1 MAKRIQGDQ
10 KNQTYKN
17 LQLLTRLFLMGLL
30 VVIGLNYIFN
40 NMIENLYSQTKILEK
55 KKNTEIAIASILTNL
70 QEDISDISVVSA
82 NTKSKLYFRE
92 KINDKIIQLA
102 ENLKKLEEIPME
114 KISDNREFDTYT
126 TKNIRNLKQYILL
139 FKLSLKN
146 FEKKMKMDKTSYIS
160 EVIYMIKEMKK
171 INSQVLDKT
180 FHQIEIINKDL
191 DKKVLYYAGY
201 QFIAIS
207 MVIIFFLYVSHLIS
221 NQILTYSKKI
231 EIAQKEAQEQAEKAK
246 GANQAKSD
254 FLANM
259 SHEIRTPLNAIL
271 GFIDLLKEKEEDPEK
286 LKYIHT
292 IQNSSNA
299 LLGVI
304 NDILDFSK
312 IESGKLFIEKINF
325 NTYDEFNTLADLFR
339 AKASEKNISLTLHMD
354 HNTIPSALVSDP
366 LRIKQV
372 ISNLLSNAIKFSR
385 KNGRVDLYIEYQ
397 NGKLNVAVEDNGIGI
412 PEGKQRDIF
421 KAFSQAE
428 NSTTRKYGGT
438 GLGLSISSRLVQMLG
453 GELKLYSNPGVLT
466 RFFFSIPVEVG
477 EYKNR
482 TSMPKIDASRLAGK
496 KVLLVE
502 DNKAN
507 QMYMT
512 LLLKKFDLVFD
523 IASDGLE
530 AVKAFE
536 KSRYD
541 LILMDENMP
550 NMNGIEA
557 TRVILDIEKSKG
569 LPHTPIIALTANALK
584 GDRERF
590 IAAGMDEYL
599 TKPVNKAQLLEMFTK
614 FIDHHNDKDKDNDKG
629 EEMIDIAQLAQK
641 MDMDTEDAQL
651 LMEMFMQSANDNMQ
665 KLYKAIEAGDFD
677 TIRTEAHSIKG
688 SAANLTLQEIYETAK
703 EIESAASFKKEI
715 DYRTLYNRLGQKLY
729 ELIEERAEA

>member
-1 MAKRIQGDQ
+1 MAKRAKSD
-10 KNQTYKN
+10 KNNHTYKN

-30 VVIGLNYIFN
+30 IVIGLNYVFN
-40 NMIENLYSQTKILEK
+40 NMIENLHSQTKILEK
-55 KKNTEIAIASILTNL
+55 KKNSEIAISTVLTGL
-70 QEDISDISVVSA
+70 QEDISDISVVTSDI
-82 NTKSKLYFRE
+82 KSKRYFKA
-92 KINDKIIQLA
+92 KINDKIILLA
-102 ENLKKLEEIPME
+102 KYIKKLEEIPFGNNNFE
-114 KISDNREFDTYT
+114 KSKFYQAT
-126 TKNIRNLKQYILL
+126 TVNIRNLKQYILL
-139 FKLSLKN
+139 FKLSLNN
-146 FEKKMKMDKTSYIS
+146 FEQKLEIDKNAYIS
-160 EVIYMIKEMKK
+160 EIIYMIKEMQK
-171 INSQVLDKT
+171 INNNVLNQT
-180 FHQIEIINKDL
+180 FQQIEIINKDL
-191 DKKVLYYAGY
+191 DKKILYYAGY

-207 MVIIFFLYVSHLIS
+207 LVILFFLYVSHIIS
-221 NQILTYSKKI
+221 NQILTYSKNL
-231 EIAQKEAQEQAEKAK
+231 ESAQQEAEELAQKAKA
-246 GANQAKSD
+246 ANQAKSD

-271 GFIDLLKEKEEDPEK
+271 GFIDLLKEKEDDPEK
-286 LKYIHT
+286 LKYLHT
-292 IQNSSNA
+292 IHNSSNA

-312 IESGKLFIEKINF
+312 IESGKLYIEKINF
-325 NTYDEFNTLADLFR
+325 NTYDEFHTLADLFR

-397 NGKLNVAVEDNGIGI
+397 NGHLNVAVEDNGIGI
-412 PEGKQRDIF
+412 PEEKQQDIF

-466 RFFFSIPVEVG
+466 RFYFSIPVEIG
-477 EYKNR
+477 EYKNH
-482 TSMPKIDASRLAGK
+482 TTVAKIDISAIEGK
-496 KVLLVE
+496 TVLLVE

-512 LLLKKFDLVFD
+512 LLLKKFGLKFD
-523 IASDGLE
+523 IAGDGVE

-536 KSRYD
+536 KKRYD

-557 TRVILDIEKSKG
+557 TKVILDIEKSKK
-569 LPHTPIIALTANALK
+569 LRHTPIIALTANALK

-590 IAAGMDEYL
+590 MAAGMDEYL

-614 FIDHHNDKDKDNDKG
+614 FLLQPEEKG
-629 EEMIDIAQLAQK
+629 DDMIDMDQLAQK
-641 MDMDTEDAQL
+641 MDMEKEDAAL
-651 LMEMFMQSANDNMQ
+651 LLEMFMQSANENMHR
-665 KLYKAIEAGDFD
+665 LYQAIQSGDFD
-677 TIRTEAHSIKG
+677 TIRNEAHSIKG
-688 SAANLTLQEIYETAK
+688 SAANLTLEEIYEVAK
-703 EIESAASFKKEI
+703 EIESAASFKKEV
-715 DYRTLYNRLGQKLY
+715 DYRTLYNRLGEKLY
-729 ELIEERAEA
+729 ELIEEKTEA